1 MPGGIFRRW
10 LGGSAR
16 GAGGQVGVR
25 PDESLD
31 DLYAE
36 FCRTFCHR
44 PGVNFMDFLRA
55 EGVTRMI
62 AWLRPDSPC
71 ALPKGIIRLF
81 VDATRKG
88 YKVWEEPGPISMNYE
103 GNWDQGGLPGQESLD
118 AVSVLAQI
126 LGKPIKLYYREKPD
140 GPLMVME
147 FQPRIG
153 EQATEAGAS
162 PS

>member
-1 MPGGIFRRW
+1 MFGGFFRRW
-10 LGGSAR
+10 FGKSPQAR
-16 GAGGQVGVR
+16 GGAAGVR

-44 PGVNFMDFLRA
+44 PGVNFMDFLKA

-62 AWLRPDSPC
+62 DWLRPDSPC
-71 ALPKGIIRLF
+71 ALPKGFIRLA

-88 YKVWEEPGPISMNYE
+88 YKVWEVREPIYMNYE
-103 GNWDQGGLPGQESLD
+103 GNWDQGGLPGRESLD
-118 AVSVLAQI
+118 ALSVLAQI

-140 GPLMVME
+140 GELMVMD
-147 FQPRIG
+147 FQP
-153 EQATEAGAS
+153 
-162 PS
+162 